1 MKWIKSHKLISFLLA
16 VILLSLVVLVGSVA
30 SGGQGNPVS
39 GLFNR
44 VYAAIEKPFSKVAGG
59 ISDNV
64 AGFFSYKDLQ
74 KENEQLKEENEQ
86 LKQQLTATTLSANEL
101 QELERLSE
109 VLNYEGIN
117 DSSDIVSAKVI
128 TMDGTN
134 WMNIFTINAGTES
147 GIEKGDVVVS
157 GDGLVGR
164 ISSVGKG
171 WAKVSSMIDQSS
183 KITFKV
189 SGNLQMIGVVEGT
202 ADGKLTGFMLDS
214 SAKVAEGDRLQTSGI
229 GVFPEGIEIGKI
241 TKVKYDSDKQL
252 QTVTIKAS
260 VDFNT
265 LQKVSVI
272 L

>member
-16 VILLSLVVLVGSVA
+16 VILLSLTVLIGSFA

-39 GLFNR
+39 NLFNR
-44 VYAAIEKPFSKVAGG
+44 LYAAVEKPFVKAAGG
-59 ISDNV
+59 ISDSV
-64 AGFFSYKDLQ
+64 SGVFSYRELQ
-74 KENEQLKEENEQ
+74 AENESLRDENDR
-86 LKQQLTATTLSANEL
+86 LKQQLTAAELSAGEL
-101 QELERLSE
+101 QELERLSKA
-109 VLNYEGIN
+109 LHYKGIS
-117 DSSDIVSAKVI
+117 DSGDIVSAKVV

-134 WMNIFTINAGTES
+134 WMNIFTIDVGTES
-147 GIEKGDVVVS
+147 GVAEGDIVVN

-164 ISSVGKG
+164 VTSCGKG
-171 WAKVSSMIDQSS
+171 WAKVHAIIDQSS

-202 ADGKLTGFMLDS
+202 VDGRLSGFMLDS
-214 SAKVAEGDRLQTSGI
+214 NAKVAEGDRLQTSGI

-252 QTVTIKAS
+252 QTVSIKPS
-260 VDFNT
+260 VDFNA